1 MSIWAIAY
9 DLDVK
14 GMKAAGYTKSN
25 VTKFYNSVRKT
36 LQDNHFEKLKQWSI
50 YTSSQEN
57 SLTDAFEVALAL
69 KTVVDADKFVKRLH
83 LFRIED
89 FNDLLPLIVP
99 GKTSDDG
106 DAIEQEINEVFS
118 EVAAVASWVRRHY
131 SYYNEKRWKRVN
143 TITVIIKWWLKG
155 AYMGA

>member
-1 MSIWAIAY
+1 MGTRAIAY

-25 VTKFYNSVRKT
+25 VTQFYSSVRKT
-36 LQDNHFEKLKQWSI
+36 LQDNHFEMLKQWSI

-69 KTVVDADKFVKRLH
+69 KSVVDADKYVKRLH

-89 FNDLLPLIVP
+89 FNDLLPLIMT

-118 EVAAVASWVRRHY
+118 EVAAVAS
-131 SYYNEKRWKRVN
+131 
-143 TITVIIKWWLKG
+143 
-155 AYMGA
+155 

>member
-25 VTKFYNSVRKT
+25 VTQFYNSVRKT
-36 LQDNHFEKLKQWSI
+36 LQDNRFEKLKQWSI

-57 SLTDAFEVALAL
+57 SLTDAFGVALAL
-69 KTVVDADKFVKRLH
+69 KSVVDADKFVKRLH

-106 DAIEQEINEVFS
+106 DAIEREIDEVFP
-118 EVAAVASWVRRHY
+118 EVAAVAS
-131 SYYNEKRWKRVN
+131 
-143 TITVIIKWWLKG
+143 
-155 AYMGA
+155 

>member
-25 VTKFYNSVRKT
+25 VTQFYNSVRRA

-50 YTSSQEN
+50 YTSNQEN
-57 SLTDAFEVALAL
+57 SLTDAFGVALAL
-69 KTVVDADKFVKRLH
+69 KTVTDADKFVKRLH

-89 FNDLLPLIVP
+89 FNDLMPLIVP

-106 DAIEQEINEVFS
+106 DVIEQEINEVFS
-118 EVAAVASWVRRHY
+118 EVAAVAS
-131 SYYNEKRWKRVN
+131 
-143 TITVIIKWWLKG
+143 
-155 AYMGA
+155 

>member
-25 VTKFYNSVRKT
+25 VTQFYISVRKT

-57 SLTDAFEVALAL
+57 SLTDAFGVALAL
-69 KTVVDADKFVKRLH
+69 KSVVDADKFVKRLH

-106 DAIEQEINEVFS
+106 DAIEQEIDEVFP
-118 EVAAVASWVRRHY
+118 EVAAVAS
-131 SYYNEKRWKRVN
+131 
-143 TITVIIKWWLKG
+143 
-155 AYMGA
+155 

>member
-25 VTKFYNSVRKT
+25 VTQFYKDVRKT

-50 YTSSQEN
+50 YTSNQEN
-57 SLTDAFEVALAL
+57 SLTDAFGVALAL
-69 KTVVDADKFVKRLH
+69 KTVKDADKFVKRLH

-89 FNDLLPLIVP
+89 FNDLMPLIVP

-106 DAIEQEINEVFS
+106 DVIEQEINEVFS
-118 EVAAVASWVRRHY
+118 EVAAVAS
-131 SYYNEKRWKRVN
+131 
-143 TITVIIKWWLKG
+143 
-155 AYMGA
+155 

>member
-25 VTKFYNSVRKT
+25 VTQFYNSVRKT
-36 LQDNHFEKLKQWSI
+36 LQDNRFEKLKQWSI

-57 SLTDAFEVALAL
+57 SLADAFGVALAL
-69 KTVVDADKFVKRLH
+69 KSVVDADKFVKRLH
-83 LFRIED
+83 LFQIED

-106 DAIEQEINEVFS
+106 DAIEQEIDEVFP
-118 EVAAVASWVRRHY
+118 EVAAVAS
-131 SYYNEKRWKRVN
+131 
-143 TITVIIKWWLKG
+143 
-155 AYMGA
+155 